1 MATEE
6 TSLLVTYPGNEES
19 IDYSKKSN
27 NLPEPKGPFSIND
40 DRPSHSYGGL
50 EDNIEASL
58 VSNDPNTVLHAL
70 EMAVSVI
77 RGQVE
82 EDERRNRIK
91 R

>member
-19 IDYSKKSN
+19 IDYSKRSN
-27 NLPEPKGPFSIND
+27 NLQAPKDPFSIN
-40 DRPSHSYGGL
+40 DRPSHSYGDL
-50 EDNIEASL
+50 EDNMEASL

-82 EDERRNRIK
+82 EEERRNRTK

>member
-6 TSLLVTYPGNEES
+6 TSLLVTYPGNEQS
-19 IDYSKKSN
+19 IDYSNRSN
-27 NLPEPKGPFSIND
+27 NLQEPKGPFSIND
-40 DRPSHSYGGL
+40 DGPSRSYGGL
-50 EDNIEASL
+50 EDNIDASL